1 MDGNGRIGRLWQ
13 SLILTKLHPIFEYLP
28 VENMVF
34 KNQQLYYKAINDSTQ
49 NTDSGIFIEF
59 MLHEILVT
67 LKKRQGKLLNN
78 NDTVKGTAK
87 DTVNLIKKY
96 PKITLDELSQKL
108 KKSRRTITRLVK
120 KLQEDK
126 IISRIGSDK
135 TGYWEMKND

>member
-1 MDGNGRIGRLWQ
+1 M
-13 SLILTKLHPIFEYLP
+13 K
-28 VENMVF
+28 
-34 KNQQLYYKAINDSTQ
+34 QQFYYKAINDSTQ

-135 TGYWEMKND
+135 TGYWEVKND